1 MAYVAIINIEAE
13 SKNKHTQHTHN
24 IQHIIIMTTNKLRV
38 LVTGFG
44 PYGNTTINPSL
55 AVVHL
60 LQKKLGLSVDG
71 AEIIAKE
78 VSCEFNKSIEET
90 TTCMEQLKPDAV
102 IMLGE
107 YPGRSMVTIERVAI
121 NLNDSTRYG
130 FTDQAGVALTGTKIV
145 EDGPDAYFST
155 LPLRRIVKDLRSS
168 GIPADIS
175 GDAGTLMCNHIMYG
189 TLHHPWARNEERP
202 ILAGFV
208 HLPALPEIAALDEN
222 LGMPSMT
229 AELSCQ
235 AVECIVASLVETMK
249 NGGKDIDEP
258 IKSRLLV

>member
-1 MAYVAIINIEAE
+1 
-13 SKNKHTQHTHN
+13 
-24 IQHIIIMTTNKLRV
+24 MTANKLRV
-38 LVTGFG
+38 LITGFG

-55 AVVHL
+55 AVVHS
-60 LQKKLGLSVDG
+60 LQKKLGSVNG

-78 VSCEFNKSIEET
+78 VSCEFNNCIKET
-90 TTCMEQLKPDAV
+90 TTFMEELKPDAV

-121 NLNDSTRYG
+121 NYNDSTRYG
-130 FTDQAGVALTGTKIV
+130 CADNKGYAPQGTKVV

-189 TLHHPWARNEERP
+189 TLHHVNKSNEGSDERG

-229 AELSCQ
+229 ADLSCQ
-235 AVECIVASLVETMK
+235 AVECIVASLVENKK
-249 NGGKDIDEP
+249 NGGVDIDEP

>member
-1 MAYVAIINIEAE
+1 
-13 SKNKHTQHTHN
+13 
-24 IQHIIIMTTNKLRV
+24 MTANKLRV

-60 LQKKLGLSVDG
+60 LQKKSGLSVDIYSYG

-78 VSCEFNKSIEET
+78 VSCEFNKSIKETIAYVEE
-90 TTCMEQLKPDAV
+90 LKPNAV

-107 YPGRSMVTIERVAI
+107 YPDRSMVTIERVAI

-130 FTDQAGVALTGTKIV
+130 FTDNSGYAPQSTKVV

-189 TLHHPWARNEERP
+189 TLHHVNKSNEGSDECG
-202 ILAGFV
+202 IFAGFV

-229 AELSCQ
+229 ADLSCQ
-235 AVECIVASLVETMK
+235 AVECIVASLVETKK

>member
-1 MAYVAIINIEAE
+1 
-13 SKNKHTQHTHN
+13 
-24 IQHIIIMTTNKLRV
+24 MTIRV
-38 LVTGFG
+38 LITGFG

-55 AVVHL
+55 AVVKL
-60 LQKKLGLSVDG
+60 LQKNECLDRVNYYVDG
-71 AEIIAKE
+71 AEIIAKQA
-78 VSCEFNKSIEET
+78 SCEFNTCIEET
-90 TTCMEQLKPDAV
+90 IAYIHELNPDAV

-121 NLNDSTRYG
+121 NYNDSTRYG
-130 FTDQAGVALTGTKIV
+130 CADNKGYAPQGEKTATY
-145 EDGPDAYFST
+145 GPDAYLST
-155 LPLRRIVKDLRSS
+155 LPLRRIVKDLRSN

-189 TLHHPWARNEERP
+189 ILNYIKHNAKSDYRG

-208 HLPALPEIAALDEN
+208 HLPALPETAALDEN

-235 AVECIVASLVETMK
+235 AVKCIVASLVETKK

>member
-1 MAYVAIINIEAE
+1 MTIN
-13 SKNKHTQHTHN
+13 N
-24 IQHIIIMTTNKLRV
+24 LRI

-44 PYGNTTINPSL
+44 PYGNTTMNPSL
-55 AVVHL
+55 AVVHS

-71 AEIIAKE
+71 AKIIAKE
-78 VSCEFNKSIEET
+78 VSCEFNTSIEET
-90 TTCMEQLKPDAV
+90 ISYIHELKPDAV

-121 NLNDSTRYG
+121 NYNDSTRYG
-130 FTDQAGVALTGTKIV
+130 FTDQAGYAPQGTKIV
-145 EDGPDAYFST
+145 EDGPDAYLST
-155 LPLRRIVKDLRSS
+155 LPLRRIVKDLRSN

-189 TLHHPWARNEERP
+189 TLHHIKQNTNDSDEHG
-202 ILAGFV
+202 IFAGFV
-208 HLPALPEIAALDEN
+208 HSLPEIAALDEN

-229 AELSCQ
+229 ADLSCQ
-235 AVECIVASLVETMK
+235 AVECIVASLVETKK

>member
-1 MAYVAIINIEAE
+1 
-13 SKNKHTQHTHN
+13 
-24 IQHIIIMTTNKLRV
+24 MTANKLRV

-60 LQKKLGLSVDG
+60 LQKKSGLSVDVYSYG

-78 VSCEFNKSIEET
+78 VSCEFNNCIKET
-90 TTCMEQLKPDAV
+90 TTFIEELKPNAV

-130 FTDQAGVALTGTKIV
+130 FTDNSGYAPQSTKVV

-189 TLHHPWARNEERP
+189 ILHHIKSNANAKGSDEYD

-229 AELSCQ
+229 ADLSCQ
-235 AVECIVASLVETMK
+235 AVECIVASLVETKK
-249 NGGKDIDEP
+249 NGGKDINEP

>member
-1 MAYVAIINIEAE
+1 
-13 SKNKHTQHTHN
+13 
-24 IQHIIIMTTNKLRV
+24 MTTNKLRV

-55 AVVHL
+55 AVVHS
-60 LQKKLGLSVDG
+60 LQKKLGLSVNG
-71 AEIIAKE
+71 AEIIAKQI
-78 VSCEFNKSIEET
+78 SCEFNTCIEET
-90 TTCMEQLKPDAV
+90 ITCMEELKPDAV

-107 YPGRSMVTIERVAI
+107 YPGRSMVTVERVAI
-121 NLNDSTRYG
+121 NYNDSTRYG
-130 FTDQAGVALTGTKIV
+130 CADNSGYAPQGEKI
-145 EDGPDAYFST
+145 ETNGPDAYLST
-155 LPLRRIVKDLRSS
+155 LPLRRIVKNLRSN

-189 TLHHPWARNEERP
+189 ILNYIKSNANDSSDERG
-202 ILAGFV
+202 IFAGFV

-235 AVECIVASLVETMK
+235 AVECIVASLVETKK

>member
-1 MAYVAIINIEAE
+1 
-13 SKNKHTQHTHN
+13 
-24 IQHIIIMTTNKLRV
+24 MTIRV
-38 LVTGFG
+38 LITGFG

-60 LQKKLGLSVDG
+60 LQKSECLECELLEKKQGLESVAG

-78 VSCEFNKSIEET
+78 VSCEFNKCIEET
-90 TTCMEQLKPDAV
+90 IAYMKELKPDAV

-107 YPGRSMVTIERVAI
+107 YPGRSMVTVERVAI
-121 NLNDSTRYG
+121 NYNDSTRYG
-130 FTDQAGVALTGTKIV
+130 CADNAGYAPQGGKTATY
-145 EDGPDAYFST
+145 GPDAYLST
-155 LPLRRIVKDLRSS
+155 LPLRRIVKDLRSR

-189 TLHHPWARNEERP
+189 
-202 ILAGFV
+202 ILNYIKHNAKGSDESGIFAGFV

-229 AELSCQ
+229 ADLSCQ
-235 AVECIVASLVETMK
+235 AVECIVASLVETKK